1 MKIIF
6 LLATSLLL
14 TGTVLGQCEEFSF
27 RPASLFA
34 DHMVLQRDIPVP
46 VWGMAT
52 SGDTITVEFA
62 GQHKSTATGADGRWR
77 ITLNS
82 LAASAESRPMRLH
95 SAANNQTVVLSDVLV
110 GEVWLGN
117 GQSNMEMPVG
127 NAYRPDVYPG
137 VQNFREEITNANH
150 PQLRL
155 FLVEHQPAAAPM
167 RDVPSAG
174 WQVCSPETA
183 PRFSAVGYFFARD
196 LQRQLNVP
204 VGMISA
210 AWSATFAEAWCSPDG
225 LRTLPKFARRLEA
238 FEARTARTNPAPEIR
253 REDPAALFNGMIAPL
268 IPYALRGVIWYQG
281 ENDVK
286 SARDYRQLFPALIR
300 GWRKD
305 WGQGDFPFLFVQLA
319 GYGGR
324 PKKPVEDG
332 WANLREA
339 QALALAVT
347 NTGMA
352 VTIDIGDAK
361 KIHPS
366 NKQEVGRRLG
376 LLARS
381 IAYGEKIET
390 GGPLYQSM
398 HVDGDKIRLTFNHT
412 AGGLVAGGGGSLTG
426 FAIAGGDGQWQFAH
440 AEIAGNEVIVS
451 SPQIAHPTAVRY
463 GWGNNPACNLF
474 NQAGLPAAPF
484 RTDQPAIP

>member
-6 LLATSLLL
+6 PLVASLLL
-14 TGTVLGQCEEFSF
+14 AGVVLGGGAEISF
-27 RPASLFA
+27 RPGSLFT
-34 DHMVLQRDIPVP
+34 DHMVLQRDLPAP
-46 VWGMAT
+46 VWGTAT
-52 SGDTITVEFA
+52 TGDTITVEFA
-62 GQHKSTATGADGRWR
+62 SQHKTATADADGQWQV
-77 ITLNS
+77 TLDPMT
-82 LAASAESRPMRLH
+82 ASAESRPMRLH

-110 GEVWLGN
+110 GEVWLGS

-137 VQNFREEITNANH
+137 AQNFREEITNANH

-155 FLVEHQPAAAPM
+155 FLVDHQLAARPI
-167 RDVPSAG
+167 RDVPSPG
-174 WQVCSPETA
+174 WQVCSPETV
-183 PRFSAVGYFFARD
+183 PRFSAVGYFFVRD
-196 LQRQLNVP
+196 LQRQLSVP
-204 VGMISA
+204 VGMISS
-210 AWSATFAEAWCSPDG
+210 AWSATFAEAWCSPDC
-225 LRTLPKFARRLEA
+225 LRTLPKFARRREA
-238 FEARTARTNPAPEIR
+238 FEAQNARTIPAPEIR

-286 SARDYRQLFPALIR
+286 NARDYRALFPALIR

-319 GYGGR
+319 GYGAK
-324 PKKPVEDG
+324 PNKPVEEG

-339 QALALAVT
+339 QSLALAVT

-352 VTIDIGDAK
+352 VTIDIGDVK
-361 KIHPS
+361 KIHPP
-366 NKQEVGRRLG
+366 NKQEVGRRLS

-390 GGPLYQSM
+390 SGPVYQSM
-398 HVDGDKIRLTFNHT
+398 RVADDKIRLAFNH
-412 AGGLVAGGGGSLTG
+412 ADGGLVVHGGGSPAG

-440 AEIAGNEVIVS
+440 AEITGNEVIVS
-451 SPQIAHPTAVRY
+451 SPEIAHPTAVRY
-463 GWGNNPACNLF
+463 GWGNNPGCNLF
-474 NQAGLPAAPF
+474 NQAGLPAEPF